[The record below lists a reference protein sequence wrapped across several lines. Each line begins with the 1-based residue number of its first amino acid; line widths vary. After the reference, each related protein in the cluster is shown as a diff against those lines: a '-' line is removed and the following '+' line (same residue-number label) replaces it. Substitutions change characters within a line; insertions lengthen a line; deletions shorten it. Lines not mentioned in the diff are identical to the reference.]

1 MCGVRG
7 EADFFMRCMCPVLVS
22 GLAQI
27 LMASPVLVAHE
38 HSPEARGQTSSEKKN
53 LDATIND
60 SGKTGW
66 LLVRYQ
72 GVNLGWIKALPNRIN
87 NYYPKELRIS
97 NL

>member
-1 MCGVRG
+1 M
-7 EADFFMRCMCPVLVS
+7 
-22 GLAQI
+22 
-27 LMASPVLVAHE
+27 
-38 HSPEARGQTSSEKKN
+38 
-53 LDATIND
+53 DAGIND
-60 SGKTGW
+60 SGKIGW